1 VVVIAEHVLK
11 IAPSAIEP
19 TVSGPTATAKPD
31 SASASDNLTTPSSQR
46 TSVDIRGAAL
56 AVIAVLASVFALR
69 WASAVIIPLMVGLT
83 VSYAL
88 NPAVDALE
96 HLRLPRALGAALVLA
111 LVFGATGWT
120 LYRVSSE
127 AGALIESLPETAKKV
142 KSILLTNRGPSESAI
157 EKVQRTAMELEVA
170 AQADTSPPTQTRKGV
185 TRVQIERPQ
194 LNLQDYLWTGT
205 VGLATFMGQAVSM
218 LFIAYFLLVAG
229 DTFRRKM
236 VKITGP
242 TFAKKKVTVQAM
254 NEITAQIQRH
264 LLVQVL
270 MSLIVGVSTWAA
282 FWALRV
288 EHPEVWGVAACLLNF
303 IPYIGSLAITGAS
316 VMVGFVQFGTLDMAL
331 WIGGVSMLLHAITGY
346 LVAPWL
352 TSRTSRLNPV
362 SVFVGVLAFG
372 WLWGAWGLLLGVP
385 ILMMVKAI
393 CDRVEDFQ
401 PVGELLGR

>member
-1 VVVIAEHVLK
+1 MPADKDHLGAAALVPTPP
-11 IAPSAIEP
+11 APAVFPSER
-19 TVSGPTATAKPD
+19 ATID
-31 SASASDNLTTPSSQR
+31 IRSAS
-46 TSVDIRGAAL
+46 L

-88 NPAVDALE
+88 TPAVDALQR
-96 HLRLPRALGAALVLA
+96 LRLPRAVGAAVVLA
-111 LVFGATGWT
+111 VVFGGTGWT
-120 LYRVSSE
+120 LYRVSGE
-127 AGALIESLPETAKKV
+127 ASALIESLPDSAKKI
-142 KSILLTNRGPSESAI
+142 KSVWLASRGTSESALD
-157 EKVQRTAMELEVA
+157 KMQRAARQLEGA
-170 AQADTSPPTQTRKGV
+170 TQSAGAPPLQAQKGV
-185 TRVQIERPQ
+185 TRVQIERPRFDI
-194 LNLQDYLWTGT
+194 QDYLWTGT
-205 VGLATFMGQAVSM
+205 VGLATSLGQAVSV
-218 LFIAYFLLVAG
+218 LFIAYFLLVSG

-236 VKITGP
+236 VKLTGP
-242 TFAKKKVTVQAM
+242 SLTQKKLTLQAM

-270 MSLIVGVSTWAA
+270 LSLIVGVSTWAA

-288 EHPEVWGVAACLLNF
+288 DHPEVWGVASFLLNF
-303 IPYIGSLAITGAS
+303 VPYIGSIAITGAS
-316 VMVGFVQFGTLDMAL
+316 SMVGFIQFGSVDMAL
-331 WIGGVSMLLHAITGY
+331 WIGGVSLLLHAVTGY

-393 CDRVEDFQ
+393 CDRLEDFQ

>member
-1 VVVIAEHVLK
+1 MRDATHTLLPN
-11 IAPSAIEP
+11 A
-19 TVSGPTATAKPD
+19 TVDARA
-31 SASASDNLTTPSSQR
+31 A
-46 TSVDIRGAAL
+46 VDIRSAAL

-69 WASAVIIPLMVGLT
+69 WASPVIIPVMVGLT

-88 NPAVDALE
+88 NPAVDALQRW
-96 HLRLPRALGAALVLA
+96 HLPRALGAALVIG
-111 LVFGATGWT
+111 LVFGGAGWT

-127 AGALIESLPETAKKV
+127 AGTLIESLPEAAKKV
-142 KSILLTNRGPSESAI
+142 KSVWLASQGPSEGAIAKMQRAALQLEGAAKPDSGSSAP
-157 EKVQRTAMELEVA
+157 A
-170 AQADTSPPTQTRKGV
+170 RKGV

-194 LNLQDYLWTGT
+194 FNIQDYLWTGT
-205 VGLATFMGQAVSM
+205 VGLATSLGQGVSV
-218 LFIAYFLLVAG
+218 LFIAYFLLVSG
-229 DTFRRKM
+229 DNFRRKM

-242 TFAKKKVTVQAM
+242 SFAKKKLTLQAM

-270 MSLIVGVSTWAA
+270 MSLIVGISTWTA
-282 FWALRV
+282 FWALKV
-288 EHPEVWGVAACLLNF
+288 EHPEVWGVAAFLLNF
-303 IPYIGSLAITGAS
+303 VPYIGSLAITGAS
-316 VMVGFVQFGTLDMAL
+316 ALVGFIQFGSLDMAL
-331 WIGGVSMLLHAITGY
+331 WIGGVSLGLHALTGY

>member
-1 VVVIAEHVLK
+1 M
-11 IAPSAIEP
+11 
-19 TVSGPTATAKPD
+19 
-31 SASASDNLTTPSSQR
+31 SASVDGSDRVLPADKDHLGAAALVPTPPAPAVFPSER
-46 TSVDIRGAAL
+46 ATIDIRSASL

-88 NPAVDALE
+88 TPAVDALQR
-96 HLRLPRALGAALVLA
+96 LRLPRAVGAAVVLA
-111 LVFGATGWT
+111 VVFGGTGWT
-120 LYRVSSE
+120 LYRVSGE
-127 AGALIESLPETAKKV
+127 ASALIESLPDSAKKI
-142 KSILLTNRGPSESAI
+142 KSVWLASRGTSESALD
-157 EKVQRTAMELEVA
+157 KMQRAARQLEGA
-170 AQADTSPPTQTRKGV
+170 TQSAGAPPLQAQKGV
-185 TRVQIERPQ
+185 TRVQIERPRFDI
-194 LNLQDYLWTGT
+194 QDYLWTGT
-205 VGLATFMGQAVSM
+205 VGLATSLGQAVSV
-218 LFIAYFLLVAG
+218 LFIAYFLLVSG

-236 VKITGP
+236 VKLTGP
-242 TFAKKKVTVQAM
+242 SLTQKKLTLQAM

-270 MSLIVGVSTWAA
+270 LSLIVGVSTWAA

-288 EHPEVWGVAACLLNF
+288 DHPEVWGVASFLLNF
-303 IPYIGSLAITGAS
+303 VPYIGSIAITGAS
-316 VMVGFVQFGTLDMAL
+316 SMVGFIQFGSVDMAL
-331 WIGGVSMLLHAITGY
+331 WIGGVSLLLHAVTGY

-393 CDRVEDFQ
+393 CDRLEDFQ